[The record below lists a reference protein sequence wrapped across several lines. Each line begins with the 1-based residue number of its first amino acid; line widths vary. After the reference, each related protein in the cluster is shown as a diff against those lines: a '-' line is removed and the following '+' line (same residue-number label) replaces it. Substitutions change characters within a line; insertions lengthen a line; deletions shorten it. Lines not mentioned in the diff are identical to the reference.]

1 MKELI
6 MIMIEF
12 SRLFLGALIFLFLL
26 GTLALIAVTLLVI
39 KKFK

>member
-6 MIMIEF
+6 LIMIEF
-12 SRLFLGALIFLFLL
+12 SRLFLGALLFLFLM
-26 GTLALIAVTLLVI
+26 GTLALIGVTLVVI

>member
-6 MIMIEF
+6 LIMIEF